1 MHQLYCNC
9 LFGILVH
16 LSLSL
21 TVIQIHATQLYHA
34 SFMGN
39 IDEVKELLE
48 EGVNVNEPND
58 VCKIDTIKMDEYLS
72 PSKLSIMSWIS
83 I

>member
-1 MHQLYCNC
+1 MMHLLSVYLAYCSS
-9 LFGILVH
+9 

-21 TVIQIHATQLYHA
+21 TIIQVHATQLYHA

-48 EGVNVNEPND
+48 GGANVNEPND
-58 VCKIDTIKMDEYLS
+58 VCKIVINKFSWLVIIEYS
-72 PSKLSIMSWIS
+72 PSLIPYF
-83 I
+83 